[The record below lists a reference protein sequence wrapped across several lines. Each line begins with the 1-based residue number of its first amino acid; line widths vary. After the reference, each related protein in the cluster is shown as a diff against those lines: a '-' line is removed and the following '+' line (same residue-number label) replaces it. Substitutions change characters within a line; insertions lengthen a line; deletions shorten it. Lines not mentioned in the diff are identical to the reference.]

1 MLKLKQDLSMEKPK
15 ILYISQEISPYLAE
29 TPLSVLGRDLP
40 QSVLEKGFEVRT
52 FMPRYG
58 SINERRNQLH
68 EVIRLSGVNISI
80 DDSDHPLIIKVA
92 TLQPSRMQVYFIDN
106 DDYFLRSGAKAL
118 ETEIMADDNDERMMF
133 FVRGVLETV
142 RKLRWDPA
150 VIHCTGWISA
160 LAPMYVKHM
169 AADDPSLARAKIVYS
184 LRSET
189 FDGTL
194 DPRFAEKLRMAGF
207 TDAELASLGDQP
219 VDWKALN
226 RLAIDHADAIV
237 QSSEDVDEELIE
249 YARKSGKPFLPY
261 VGDIEQTSQAYADF
275 YNSLSQ
281 E

>member
-106 DDYFLRSGAKAL
+106 DDYVLRSGAKAL

-169 AADDPSLARAKIVYS
+169 AADDPSLARAKMVYS
-184 LRSET
+184 LRSEK